1 MKMIGVISVQVVG
14 KAEIPPE
21 VDCEQHDFSV
31 NVAPPHLAAAKTQ
44 DHSYYSGETGDR
56 VFLSDLSSAR

>member
-1 MKMIGVISVQVVG
+1 MKMIGVISVQVLG
-14 KAEIPPE
+14 KAKIPPE

-44 DHSYYSGETGDR
+44 DHSYSGETGDR
-56 VFLSDLSSAR
+56 VFLSDFSSAR